1 MRVKITV
8 PNDLSEIKL
17 WQYQK
22 FVKIQEDNTDEN
34 FLASKMIEIFC
45 GISLKEAYT
54 LKAKDVHRITGILA
68 DMFEQKPHI
77 KTRFVLNGVE
87 YGFIPNLDDMT
98 LGEYVDLDTYLG
110 KWQQV
115 EKAMAVLYRP
125 IINTYKNKYTIE
137 EYKAEGQ
144 DVYKDMPMD
153 IVLGSM
159 LFFLSFRNRLVE
171 AYDSLFGTE
180 QGEALTSVS
189 QFGQKWGWYQ
199 SIFALSQGDIRRFEH
214 IVELNVHKCL
224 TMLSF
229 MKEKSE
235 LESKQL
241 KNRTR

>member
-77 KTRFVLNGVE
+77 KTRFVLNGIE

-159 LFFLSFRNRLVE
+159 LFFYRLGIDLSRLMTV
-171 AYDSLFGTE
+171 YLE
-180 QGEALTSVS
+180 Q
-189 QFGQKWGWYQ
+189 
-199 SIFALSQGDIRRFEH
+199 
-214 IVELNVHKCL
+214 N
-224 TMLSF
+224 
-229 MKEKSE
+229 KEKPLPPS
-235 LESKQL
+235 LNLGRNGDGINQFLHSL
-241 KNRTR
+241 RGILDDLSISLN

>member
-159 LFFLSFRNRLVE
+159 LFFYRLGIDLSRLMTV
-171 AYDSLFGTE
+171 YLE
-180 QGEALTSVS
+180 Q
-189 QFGQKWGWYQ
+189 
-199 SIFALSQGDIRRFEH
+199 
-214 IVELNVHKCL
+214 N
-224 TMLSF
+224 
-229 MKEKSE
+229 KEKPLPPS
-235 LESKQL
+235 LNLGRNGDGINQFLHSL
-241 KNRTR
+241 RGILDDLSISLN

>member
-110 KWQQV
+110 KWEQV

-159 LFFLSFRNRLVE
+159 LFFYRLGIDLSRLMTV
-171 AYDSLFGTE
+171 YLE
-180 QGEALTSVS
+180 Q
-189 QFGQKWGWYQ
+189 
-199 SIFALSQGDIRRFEH
+199 
-214 IVELNVHKCL
+214 N
-224 TMLSF
+224 
-229 MKEKSE
+229 KEKPLPPS
-235 LESKQL
+235 LNLGRNGDGINQFLHSL
-241 KNRTR
+241 RGILDDLSISLN

>member
-125 IINTYKNKYTIE
+125 IVNTYKDKYNIE
-137 EYKAEGQ
+137 EYKAEGSE
-144 DVYKDMPMD
+144 VFKDLPMD
-153 IVLGSM
+153 IVFGSM
-159 LFFLSFRNRLVE
+159 LFFYRLGIDLSRLMTV
-171 AYDSLFGTE
+171 YLE
-180 QGEALTSVS
+180 Q
-189 QFGQKWGWYQ
+189 
-199 SIFALSQGDIRRFEH
+199 
-214 IVELNVHKCL
+214 N
-224 TMLSF
+224 
-229 MKEKSE
+229 KEKPLPPS
-235 LESKQL
+235 LNLGRNGDGINQFLHSL
-241 KNRTR
+241 RGILDDLSISLN

>member
-68 DMFEQKPHI
+68 DMFKQKPHI
-77 KTRFVLNGVE
+77 KTRFVLNGIE

-159 LFFLSFRNRLVE
+159 LFFYRLGIDLSRLMTV
-171 AYDSLFGTE
+171 YLE
-180 QGEALTSVS
+180 Q
-189 QFGQKWGWYQ
+189 
-199 SIFALSQGDIRRFEH
+199 
-214 IVELNVHKCL
+214 N
-224 TMLSF
+224 
-229 MKEKSE
+229 KEKPLPPS
-235 LESKQL
+235 LNLGRNGDGINQFLHSL
-241 KNRTR
+241 RGILDDLSISLN

>member
-153 IVLGSM
+153 VVLGSM
-159 LFFLSFRNRLVE
+159 LFFYRLGIDLSRLMTV
-171 AYDSLFGTE
+171 YLE
-180 QGEALTSVS
+180 Q
-189 QFGQKWGWYQ
+189 
-199 SIFALSQGDIRRFEH
+199 
-214 IVELNVHKCL
+214 N
-224 TMLSF
+224 
-229 MKEKSE
+229 KEKPLPPS
-235 LESKQL
+235 LNLGRNGDGINQFLHSL
-241 KNRTR
+241 RGILDDLSISLN

>member
-159 LFFLSFRNRLVE
+159 LFFYRLGIDLSRLLTV
-171 AYDSLFGTE
+171 YLE
-180 QGEALTSVS
+180 Q
-189 QFGQKWGWYQ
+189 
-199 SIFALSQGDIRRFEH
+199 
-214 IVELNVHKCL
+214 N
-224 TMLSF
+224 
-229 MKEKSE
+229 KEKPLPPS
-235 LESKQL
+235 LNLGRNGDGINQFLHSL
-241 KNRTR
+241 RGILDDLSISLN

>member
-45 GISLKEAYT
+45 GISLKAAYT

-125 IINTYKNKYTIE
+125 IVNTYKDKYNIE
-137 EYKAEGQ
+137 EYKAEGSEVFK
-144 DVYKDMPMD
+144 DVPMD
-153 IVLGSM
+153 IVFGSM
-159 LFFLSFRNRLVE
+159 LFFYRLGIDLSRVM
-171 AYDSLFGTE
+171 
-180 QGEALTSVS
+180 TS
-189 QFGQKWGWYQ
+189 Y
-199 SIFALSQGDIRRFEH
+199 
-214 IVELNVHKCL
+214 
-224 TMLSF
+224 
-229 MKEKSE
+229 
-235 LESKQL
+235 LESKGEIPQQQVRNL
-241 KNRTR
+241 VLNVDGISQFSHSLREILRDLSISLN

>member
-77 KTRFVLNGVE
+77 KTRFVLNGIE

-159 LFFLSFRNRLVE
+159 LFFYRLGIDLSRLMTV
-171 AYDSLFGTE
+171 YLE
-180 QGEALTSVS
+180 Q
-189 QFGQKWGWYQ
+189 
-199 SIFALSQGDIRRFEH
+199 
-214 IVELNVHKCL
+214 N
-224 TMLSF
+224 
-229 MKEKSE
+229 KEKPLPPS
-235 LESKQL
+235 LNLGRNGDGINQFLHSL
-241 KNRTR
+241 RGILADLSISLN

>member
-77 KTRFVLNGVE
+77 KTRFVLNGIE

-159 LFFLSFRNRLVE
+159 LFFYRLGIDLSRLMTV
-171 AYDSLFGTE
+171 YLE
-180 QGEALTSVS
+180 Q
-189 QFGQKWGWYQ
+189 
-199 SIFALSQGDIRRFEH
+199 
-214 IVELNVHKCL
+214 N
-224 TMLSF
+224 
-229 MKEKSE
+229 KEKPLPPS
-235 LESKQL
+235 LNL
-241 KNRTR
+241 GKNGDGINQFLHSLRGILDDLSISLN

>member
-77 KTRFVLNGVE
+77 KTRFVLNGIE

-125 IINTYKNKYTIE
+125 IINNYKNKYTIE

-159 LFFLSFRNRLVE
+159 LFFYRLGIDLSRVM
-171 AYDSLFGTE
+171 
-180 QGEALTSVS
+180 TS
-189 QFGQKWGWYQ
+189 Y
-199 SIFALSQGDIRRFEH
+199 
-214 IVELNVHKCL
+214 
-224 TMLSF
+224 
-229 MKEKSE
+229 
-235 LESKQL
+235 LESKGEIPQQQVRNL
-241 KNRTR
+241 VLNGDGISQFSHSLRDILRDLSISLN